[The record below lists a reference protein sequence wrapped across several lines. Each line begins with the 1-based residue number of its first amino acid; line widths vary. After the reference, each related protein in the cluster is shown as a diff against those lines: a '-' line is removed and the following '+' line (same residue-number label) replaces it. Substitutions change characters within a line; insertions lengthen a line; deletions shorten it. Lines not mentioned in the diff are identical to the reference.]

1 MIDSNKKHIVLV
13 VEDDADDFFLISRI
27 LKTVDFKFKFDIIW
41 VKDGLEA
48 MDYLLR
54 REKWQDPALSPL
66 PSLILLDIN
75 MPKKNG
81 LEVLKEIKTHE
92 TLKNL
97 ITIIFTSSKNELN
110 IVLSYELGA
119 NSYIH
124 KSSEIDQLEKKIKLL
139 FSYWLEVAELPS
151 RASDHSS

>member
-1 MIDSNKKHIVLV
+1 
-13 VEDDADDFFLISRI
+13 
-27 LKTVDFKFKFDIIW
+27 
-41 VKDGLEA
+41 
-48 MDYLLR
+48 
-54 REKWQDPALSPL
+54 
-66 PSLILLDIN
+66 

-97 ITIIFTSSKNELN
+97 ITVIFTSSKNELN

-124 KSSEIDQLEKKIKLL
+124 KSSEIDQLEKKLKLL
-139 FSYWLEVAELPS
+139 FSYWFEVAELPS
-151 RASDHSS
+151 HTSDNSA